1 MSDNSASSNIGGFF
15 LSGLTLLFIG
25 LKMTGHI
32 DWSWWWVFSPFWL
45 PVAIFLFILFTMV
58 AVGALARLIVGEK

>member
-45 PVAIFLFILFTMV
+45 PVAIFLFAVFTFV
-58 AVGALARLIVGEK
+58 AFGALIDLLRGGK